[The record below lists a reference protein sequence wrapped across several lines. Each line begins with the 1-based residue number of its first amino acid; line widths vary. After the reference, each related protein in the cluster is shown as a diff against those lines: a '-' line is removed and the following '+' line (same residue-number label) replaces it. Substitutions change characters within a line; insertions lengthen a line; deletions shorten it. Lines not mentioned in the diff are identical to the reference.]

1 MKFPAGRLIGGGMGI
16 MQVSGLHPHTG
27 KRATGRG
34 QKTPSRIRGIPSGCW
49 GSRSTGN
56 PMNQPPDRILGKS
69 ASRSWQSPVSLGI
82 SLPYLSIRTQRRSFA
97 NCAIIFRAGADGFRL
112 PCSQSSTVRPLTP
125 TSAPKSEALRLRAR
139 RRWRISAAGKW
150 KAKKKIQSLPKTR
163 QQRARAER
171 ERIAKEKLKREKDKK
186 ENAARMA
193 LELYIKR
200 RSCGVY
206 APINKNLILE

>member
-1 MKFPAGRLIGGGMGI
+1 MTAGIYAINHIPTGMKYIGSSKCVKTRISNHKRNLRNNNHHSRKLQELWNDQGKDNFVFYQIESCHIDKLIEREQFWIDFFNSAVDGLNILFIAG
-16 MQVSGLHPHTG
+16 
-27 KRATGRG
+27 
-34 QKTPSRIRGIPSGCW
+34 
-49 GSRSTGN
+49 
-56 PMNQPPDRILGKS
+56 
-69 ASRSWQSPVSLGI
+69 QSPWKDERFKNL
-82 SLPYLSIRTQRRSFA
+82 
-97 NCAIIFRAGADGFRL
+97 
-112 PCSQSSTVRPLTP
+112 
-125 TSAPKSEALRLRAR
+125 
-139 RRWRISAAGKW
+139 KW